1 MTPEQIKAENDRMHE
16 EVHKYMVQRDEVIKF
31 ANIIIDESEP
41 LCSFSSQERY
51 HAAIASIQNI
61 ERQASFNL

>member
-1 MTPEQIKAENDRMHE
+1 MTLEQITAENERMHE
-16 EVHKYMVQRDEVIKF
+16 EVHKYMAQRDEVIKF

-51 HAAIASIQNI
+51 HSAIAAIQNI
-61 ERQASFNL
+61 EQQSKL

>member
-1 MTPEQIKAENDRMHE
+1 MHE
-16 EVHKYMVQRDEVIKF
+16 EVHKYMAQRDEVIKF

-61 ERQASFNL
+61 EKQTSLNL